1 MDYFRFRLRGKVLVA
16 PVSLHRIS
24 GARLDA
30 VLLTVAVNLPAFEG
44 GKATQ
49 MNVEVE
55 AWGKARPA
63 AEALREGQEVVIVGN
78 VVRRRML
85 NERGN
90 YATRKDG
97 SAIWLT
103 DFRAQEVLLPA
114 AAPVELQRGK
124 PAVVRSESPAAPAQ
138 GEEASED
145 IPF

>member
-1 MDYFRFRLRGKVLVA
+1 MLVA

-30 VLLTVAVNLPAFEG
+30 VRLTVAVNLPAFEG
-44 GKATQ
+44 GKASQ

-63 AEALREGQEVVIVGN
+63 AEALRKGQECVIVGN

-85 NERGN
+85 NERGDF
-90 YATRKDG
+90 ATRKDG

-114 AAPVELQRGK
+114 AAPLQGLQRGN
-124 PAVVRSESPAAPAQ
+124 PAPAAD
-138 GEEASED
+138 EASED